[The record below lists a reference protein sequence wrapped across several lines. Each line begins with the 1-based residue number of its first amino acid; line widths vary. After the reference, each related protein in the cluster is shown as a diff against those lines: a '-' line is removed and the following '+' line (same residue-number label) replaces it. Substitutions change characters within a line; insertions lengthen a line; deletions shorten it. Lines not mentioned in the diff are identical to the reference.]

1 MKYIILTKEQAN
13 HVNGI
18 YERGSRLI
26 CARLTDGQYML
37 PIEVLSDVD
46 YTSAWEFL
54 ASLPQTDSVDIFD
67 EILL

>member
-1 MKYIILTKEQAN
+1 KEQAN

-26 CARLTDGQYML
+26 SARLTDGKYML

-46 YTSAWEFL
+46 YISVWEFL
-54 ASLPQTDSVDIFD
+54 ASLPQTDSIDIFD